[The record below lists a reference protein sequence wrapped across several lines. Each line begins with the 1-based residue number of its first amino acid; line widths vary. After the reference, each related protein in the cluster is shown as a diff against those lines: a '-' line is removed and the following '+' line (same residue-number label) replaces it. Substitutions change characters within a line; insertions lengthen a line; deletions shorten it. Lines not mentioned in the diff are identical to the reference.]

1 MGADL
6 QLPHSSLK
14 AFVEHIRNLPSD
26 EWTEGIPQVLRTFL
40 PPFTTTPVGE
50 DKHWT
55 PTMRRAVRD
64 LDKERVK
71 VRCGKA
77 EHATGLSSASPPVR
91 PQALPQAQT
100 NGSSRDTP
108 PHLLP
113 NGVPRANGQAPRWG
127 PTYLQQEYESMRAS
141 QLAPPLRVGPHGRP
155 PGIRAPPDLSNI
167 TYHSLLSFLTG
178 PPGPVVRVHH
188 HKRNAGLIWDGTP
201 ASGFSAPMFRALSP
215 SAYVD
220 AMDAAQLGGRWN
232 LGLGVRELAAKHILG
247 QTEEPSPW
255 ISATT
260 HLDAAIAIIA
270 RELALGMNEVRLAV
284 IIPTNEVR
292 IPAADVLK
300 PVPGQV
306 YRSAEW
312 LFYGRIFA
320 GSVIADIRW
329 TRGRLPFDL
338 PPKFWKSRGEG
349 SWTRHLRW
357 DARIA
362 LWPNI
367 RLILQRPA
375 EVSPRSTLGQSI
387 QSWRWPAPGPAP
399 PKANGSSVQAPH
411 LLPARPKHKNG
422 RYRRGKG
429 GPKDLLGD
437 AITPL
442 NCLDDSDGEIDSV
455 LPAPLDPIQLD
466 LLPML
471 RPPLLHRATSSS
483 SGHHT
488 PEGPALPPLLAEI
501 SVFVVPAK
509 MDMVQAVSQIEALGG
524 ERALR
529 PEDARVIITA
539 LRGRPRLER
548 VLGNAVDTVPI
559 LRAEFLSDAYSR
571 AQATGDVLPSLP
583 KRDDYRIPLRRR
595 SVSVEIPST
604 SASKRPLSSTSPI
617 TPSKRHK
624 VKSPKTLQMSGA
636 EPGTDSVPNMPAHKP
651 SLEDITLYSP
661 DIRFRTI
668 PRLAVQRPSPLT
680 CPNQDIID
688 AIKPIYLERE
698 YDELAQLNTNVLS
711 YRRSMAI
718 IKSVPR
724 RIKNGEEARKLVDV
738 GAKVANR
745 IDEYLT
751 TGQIAEAEEIKASPR
766 FQALRLFSS
775 VWSVGHSTAAELWRA
790 GCRDLEDVRLYFSRT
805 DAPPLLE
812 DGDGWEYDRATARE
826 ERARR
831 RRREEGTMTR
841 EEVVSA
847 WLNLK
852 EELDTP
858 IPRHEVVEIGD
869 LVAEHLEALSP
880 GCAQTITGSY
890 RRGKETT
897 SDVDVVFRPPKGQET
912 AALLGALLR
921 RLIRFGIITHVLQL
935 SERETGT
942 PLHHG
947 GANFDNLDKAF
958 VILCLPGKG
967 RLHRRVDLICAPP
980 SRYAAA
986 VLSWS
991 GSMMFERDLRRWAED
1006 RGYKFRAGLIEIA
1019 TNREVNLDS
1028 EREIL
1033 RFLGLEY
1040 VPPDLRNADG

>member
-1 MGADL
+1 MDADL
-6 QLPHSSLK
+6 QLPHSPLK
-14 AFVEHIRNLPSD
+14 AFVEHVRNLPSD

-40 PPFTTTPVGE
+40 PPFTTPVVE

-55 PTMRRAVRD
+55 PSMRRAVRD
-64 LDKERVK
+64 LDKGRVK
-71 VRCGKA
+71 THCGKA
-77 EHATGLSSASPPVR
+77 EHATERSSAKAEHATELSSASLPVR
-91 PQALPQAQT
+91 PQAVPQAQT

-127 PTYLQQEYESMRAS
+127 HTYLQHESETIRAR
-141 QLAPPLRVGPHGRP
+141 QLAPPLRAGLHGLA
-155 PGIRAPPDLSNI
+155 PGIRGPPDLSNI

-188 HKRNAGLIWDGTP
+188 YKSNAGLVWDGTP

-215 SAYVD
+215 NAYVE
-220 AMDAAQLGGRWN
+220 AMDAAQLGRRWN

-260 HLDAAIAIIA
+260 HLDAAIAFIA

-300 PVPGQV
+300 PIPGQV
-306 YRSAEW
+306 DRSAEW

-320 GSVIADIRW
+320 DSVIADIRW
-329 TRGRLPFDL
+329 TRTRLPFDL

-357 DARIA
+357 DARVA

-367 RLILQRPA
+367 RLILQRPPQ
-375 EVSPRSTLGQSI
+375 VSPRSTLGQS
-387 QSWRWPAPGPAP
+387 
-399 PKANGSSVQAPH
+399 
-411 LLPARPKHKNG
+411 
-422 RYRRGKG
+422 
-429 GPKDLLGD
+429 
-437 AITPL
+437 
-442 NCLDDSDGEIDSV
+442 
-455 LPAPLDPIQLD
+455 
-466 LLPML
+466 M
-471 RPPLLHRATSSS
+471 PPLLHRATSSS

-488 PEGPALPPLLAEI
+488 PEGLGPALPPLLAEI

-509 MDMVQAVSQIEALGG
+509 MDMAQAVSQIEALGG
-524 ERALR
+524 ERSLR
-529 PEDARVIITA
+529 PEDAQVIITA

-559 LRAEFLSDAYSR
+559 LRAEFLTDAYSR
-571 AQATGDVLPSLP
+571 AQAAGDMPPSLP
-583 KRDDYRIPLRRR
+583 RRKDYRIPLRRR
-595 SVSVEIPST
+595 SASVE
-604 SASKRPLSSTSPI
+604 
-617 TPSKRHK
+617 
-624 VKSPKTLQMSGA
+624 
-636 EPGTDSVPNMPAHKP
+636 
-651 SLEDITLYSP
+651 
-661 DIRFRTI
+661 
-668 PRLAVQRPSPLT
+668 
-680 CPNQDIID
+680 IID

-724 RIKNGEEARKLVDV
+724 RIKSGEEARKLVDV

-745 IDEYLT
+745 IEEYLT

-790 GCRDLEDVRLYFSRT
+790 GCRNLEDVRLYFSRT
-805 DAPPLLE
+805 DAPPILE
-812 DGDGWEYDRATARE
+812 DGGDGWEYDRATARE

-831 RRREEGTMTR
+831 QRREEGAMTR

-852 EELDTP
+852 DELDTP
-858 IPRHEVVEIGD
+858 IPRAEVVEIGAV
-869 LVAEHLEALSP
+869 VADHLEALAP

-897 SDVDVVFRPPKGQET
+897 SDVDVVFRPPKGNET
-912 AALLGALLR
+912 AAVLGALLR

-958 VILCLPGKG
+958 VILCLPGKT

-1019 TNREVNLDS
+1019 TNQEVNLDS

-1033 RFLGLEY
+1033 GFLGLGY
-1040 VPPDLRNADG
+1040 VPPELRNADG